1 MSCSVMISR
10 VWPQVIMSGEVE
22 LPVRQAAVIYL
33 KNMVSGSWVARE
45 PDTPGQPIPFSVH
58 EQDRDL
64 IRCGQ
69 QIVY

>member
-1 MSCSVMISR
+1 
-10 VWPQVIMSGEVE
+10 MSGEVE

-69 QIVY
+69 KTFF